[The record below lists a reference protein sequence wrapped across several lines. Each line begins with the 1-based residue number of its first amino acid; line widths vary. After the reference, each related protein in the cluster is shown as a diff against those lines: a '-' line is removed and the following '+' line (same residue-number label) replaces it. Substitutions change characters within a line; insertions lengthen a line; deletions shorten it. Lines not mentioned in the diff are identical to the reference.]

1 MRTVRRVDD
10 LKCPNCNA
18 LAFLETQDCAHC
30 GAAMGFHYPTLSFI
44 PASPGGWFVSGVAW
58 VPCVNRS
65 WKCNWLVS
73 RNDES
78 GRCFACRL
86 IRRRPDSDDTIALE
100 KLAEV
105 GVAERRLLV
114 QLFSL
119 GLPVEP
125 YWATDGGLAFDLLS
139 SLSGEKVT
147 IGHASGVITLD
158 LAESIDARRESIRAR
173 LGEPYRTML
182 GHLRHEVG
190 HYYQDVLV
198 SQEPLLSECRDLFG
212 DERVSYS
219 DALERHYR
227 MGAPPN
233 WAESFISEYATMH
246 PWEDFAQTFAH
257 YLHITGTLATAAAA
271 GVQLSSDRVRDIVGG
286 DVVPLVDYS
295 QVSIDRALDDWHWLS
310 LMFNR
315 VNRAMGQRDLY
326 PFIITRPVIAK
337 LAFMHRVITGRQ

>member
-1 MRTVRRVDD
+1 
-10 LKCPNCNA
+10 
-18 LAFLETQDCAHC
+18 
-30 GAAMGFHYPTLSFI
+30 
-44 PASPGGWFVSGVAW
+44 
-58 VPCVNRS
+58 
-65 WKCNWLVS
+65 
-73 RNDES
+73 
-78 GRCFACRL
+78 
-86 IRRRPDSDDTIALE
+86 
-100 KLAEV
+100 
-105 GVAERRLLV
+105 
-114 QLFSL
+114 
-119 GLPVEP
+119 
-125 YWATDGGLAFDLLS
+125 
-139 SLSGEKVT
+139 
-147 IGHASGVITLD
+147 
-158 LAESIDARRESIRAR
+158 
-173 LGEPYRTML
+173 ML

-198 SQEPLLSECRDLFG
+198 SEEPLLSECRDLFG

-246 PWEDFAQTFAH
+246 PWEDFAETFAH